1 MPRERRST
9 AGRGGHRAAGDRL
22 RKEPATERGGAVL
35 RLRDVHKSYPLG
47 PVSVDVLSGVSLA
60 VREGELVSIMGP
72 SGCGKST
79 LMNISG
85 LLDRPTSGA
94 CLLRGRDAAAMSDD
108 GRAAMRNAH
117 IGFVFQSFH
126 LLPRLNAERNAGLPL
141 VYRGLPDAAIRER
154 ARQALDRVGMADR
167 RGHLPSQL
175 SGGQQQRVAVARALV
190 GEPAMVLADEPTG
203 ALDPAT
209 GDEIMTMFET
219 LSAEQGVAVVVV
231 THSAEVAARCHRQT
245 RMTEG
250 VLVETAP
257 EAAPADVDAPS
268 AR

>member
-1 MPRERRST
+1 M
-9 AGRGGHRAAGDRL
+9 
-22 RKEPATERGGAVL
+22 L
-35 RLRDVHKSYPLG
+35 RLRRVHKSYQLG

-94 CLLRGRDAAAMSDD
+94 CRLRGRDAAEMSDD
-108 GRAAMRNAH
+108 ERAEMRNAH

-126 LLPRLNAERNAGLPL
+126 LLPRLTAARNVALPL
-141 VYRGLPDAAIRER
+141 VYRGLSEAAIRKR
-154 ARQALDRVGMADR
+154 AREALDRVGMADR
-167 RGHLPSQL
+167 HEHLPGQL

-219 LSAEQGVAVVVV
+219 LSVDQGVAVVVV
-231 THSAEVAARCHRQT
+231 THSAEVAARSHRQT
-245 RMTEG
+245 CMTQG
-250 VLVETAP
+250 VLVETGP
-257 EAAPADVDAPS
+257 TPASAGADAT
-268 AR
+268 AGR

>member
-1 MPRERRST
+1 MPR
-9 AGRGGHRAAGDRL
+9 RL
-22 RKEPATERGGAVL
+22 LQYHTMWLGKPAPERGGAVL
-35 RLRDVHKSYPLG
+35 RLRQVHKSYRLG

-60 VREGELVSIMGP
+60 VGPGELVSIMGP

-79 LMNISG
+79 LMNIAG

-94 CLLRGRDAAAMSDD
+94 CLLRGRDAARMSDD
-108 GRAAMRNAH
+108 ERAEMRNAH

-126 LLPRLNAERNAGLPL
+126 LLPRLTAARNAALPL
-141 VYRGLPDAAIRER
+141 VYRGLSENAIQKR
-154 ARQALDRVGMADR
+154 AREALDRVGMADR
-167 RGHLPSQL
+167 HEHLPGQL

-219 LSAEQGVAVVVV
+219 LSAAQGVAVVVV
-231 THSAEVAARCHRQT
+231 THRAEVAARSHRQT
-245 RMTEG
+245 YMTQG
-250 VLVETAP
+250 VLVEAGP
-257 EAAPADVDAPS
+257 DAASAGVDATA